1 MNRVLQRLEEGKLY
15 YSISEVSRMTGLEA
29 HVLRYWET
37 EFPQMRPRK
46 NRAGNRAYRPREI
59 QYIHYIR
66 HLLHEEKYTLQGA
79 KKKLADVTF
88 EEVSGQTSLLRAGV
102 PQGQAPA
109 TAAGVATAA
118 GIAATPED
126 AATPA
131 PSGAPESSA
140 FPAPVEAGAARSSP
154 TPGLP
159 PEKRRELEAIRD
171 GLNDVLKLL
180 GQ

>member
-37 EFPQMRPRK
+37 EFAQMRPRK

-59 QYIHYIR
+59 QYIQYIR

-79 KKKLADVTF
+79 KKKLAEVTF
-88 EEVSGQTSLLRAGV
+88 EEVSGQTTLLRVPPAKSEAKAARDAGEGTADEAPRV
-102 PQGQAPA
+102 PASSEGGA
-109 TAAGVATAA
+109 TTVTL
-118 GIAATPED
+118 D
-126 AATPA
+126 AA
-131 PSGAPESSA
+131 
-140 FPAPVEAGAARSSP
+140 R
-154 TPGLP
+154 
-159 PEKRRELEAIRD
+159 RRELEAIRD
-171 GLNDVLKLL
+171 GLKDVLKLL

>member
-88 EEVSGQTSLLRAGV
+88 EEVSGQTSLLR
-102 PQGQAPA
+102 
-109 TAAGVATAA
+109 T
-118 GIAATPED
+118 
-126 AATPA
+126 
-131 PSGAPESSA
+131 
-140 FPAPVEAGAARSSP
+140 PVEASGTVPAASAP
-154 TPGLP
+154 AAGTTPDAAVAAPEPGLA
-159 PEKRRELEAIRD
+159 PEKRKELEAIRD
-171 GLNDVLKLL
+171 ALKDVLNLL
-180 GQ
+180 KP